1 MNKYLIIIIICLNCL
16 SAQVNGNAKTKL
28 QSLLLPGWGQHS
40 LGESKR
46 ANDYFIR
53 EAALWLIFVGSK
65 KSADWYESDYR
76 AFAELHANVDMTGK
90 NYLFAVNMGHY
101 DSLDD
106 YNDTKERKR
115 LMNDKY
121 EEGKNF
127 DWQWDNS
134 INRIKFDDVRIKS
147 ATLDKYA
154 KFALGGLILHR
165 MVSFFDVIYIERFNS
180 KISIKHQL
188 SPDLSSMKI
197 NFTLKL

>member
-16 SAQVNGNAKTKL
+16 CAQVNGNAKTKL

-46 ANDYFIR
+46 ATNYLIR

-65 KSADWYESDYR
+65 KSADWYESDYT
-76 AFAELHANVDMTGK
+76 AFAELHANVDMAGK

-101 DSLDD
+101 NSLDE
-106 YNDTKERKR
+106 YKDTKQRQR
-115 LMNDKY
+115 LENEY
-121 EEGKNF
+121 EGDKNF

-134 INRIKFDDVRIKS
+134 TNRIKFDNMRIKS
-147 ATLDKYA
+147 VTLDKYA
-154 KFALGGLILHR
+154 KFSIGGLILHR
-165 MVSFFDVIYIERFNS
+165 MVSFFDMIYLERINS
-180 KISIKHQL
+180 RISIEPQL
-188 SPDLSSMKI
+188 SPDSNSMSI